1 MSMRLAASA
10 ANRFGLGARPGEL
23 ERIGGDAPGWLRA
36 QLKADATIDR
46 FDRLTASVDYLRR
59 EFEFTTARRRARTA
73 AGREGGDD
81 EDQER
86 PGTFQQTFGGDLMD
100 ELHARYT
107 QALTT
112 ESPFIERLVHFWSN
126 HFAVSVDKR
135 QATLYAAPMEREAI
149 RPRVAGRFAD
159 LLLAVETHPA
169 MLRYLDNVES
179 VGRDSRYVT
188 RTRRR
193 TERQDE
199 PDREPGLNENLA
211 REILELHTLGVD
223 GGYAQAD
230 VEELARAITGWSI
243 PAKRDVL
250 RGTAEEAFIFREAVH
265 QPGPREVLG
274 KRYAE
279 GGFEQGRA
287 VLEDLA
293 VQPATARH
301 LSFKLARH
309 FVCDEPPR
317 ALVDRLAATWQGS
330 GGDLAAVYAT
340 LVESGE
346 SWQPAA
352 RKFKTPDDFVVSAL
366 RASGI
371 DEFEFKIL
379 FGLLREL
386 GQAPFTPRSPAGY
399 GDTLAD
405 WNGAD
410 ALFKRVQV
418 ATSLAERTPRR
429 KPLELARTSLGPDL
443 EPDLAEAL
451 RRAESAEQGRALF
464 LASPA
469 FQWRT

>member
-1 MSMRLAASA
+1 MSMRQAASA

-23 ERIGGDAPGWLRA
+23 ERIGDGSVDWLRA
-36 QLKADATIDR
+36 QLKPDATANR
-46 FDRLTASVDYLRR
+46 FHRLPTSIEYLRR
-59 EFEFTTARRRARTA
+59 EFEFTKARRQAREA
-73 AGREGGDD
+73 AESEGGDD

-86 PGTFQQTFGGDLMD
+86 PRTFKQTFGGDLVD
-100 ELHARYT
+100 ELRARYS
-107 QALTT
+107 QSLTT
-112 ESPFIERLVHFWSN
+112 ESPFVERLVHFWSN

-149 RPRVAGRFAD
+149 RPRLTGRFAD

-169 MLRYLDNVES
+169 MLRYLDNVQS
-179 VGRDSRYVT
+179 VGRDSRYV
-188 RTRRR
+188 RRR
-193 TERQDE
+193 TRQDG
-199 PDREPGLNENLA
+199 PGRGLGLNENLA

-230 VEELARAITGWSI
+230 VEELARAITGWST

-250 RGTAEEAFIFREAVH
+250 RGDAEQAFVFREAVH
-265 QPGPREVLG
+265 QPGSREVLG
-274 KRYAE
+274 KRYPE
-279 GGFEQGRA
+279 EGFEQGRA

-293 VQPATARH
+293 VHPATARH

-317 ALVDRLAATWQGS
+317 ALVDRLAAAWHDS
-330 GGDLAAVYAT
+330 GGELAAVYAT

-352 RKFKTPDDFVVSAL
+352 RKFKTPDDFLVSAL
-366 RASGI
+366 RASGTE
-371 DEFEFKIL
+371 DFESRIL

-386 GQAPFTPRSPAGY
+386 GQAPFTSRSPAGY

-429 KPLELARTSLGPDL
+429 RPLELAHTALGPDL
-443 EPDLAEAL
+443 QPDLAEAL
-451 RRAESAEQGRALF
+451 RRAESAEQGRALL